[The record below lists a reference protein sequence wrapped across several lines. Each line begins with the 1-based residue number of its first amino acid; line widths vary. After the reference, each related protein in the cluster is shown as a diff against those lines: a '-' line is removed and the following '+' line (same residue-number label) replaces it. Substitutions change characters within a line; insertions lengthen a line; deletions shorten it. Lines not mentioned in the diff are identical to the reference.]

1 MSVIETIEKLGV
13 LPVINVT
20 EMETALPLMQ
30 ALIDGG
36 IPAIEVTL
44 RTDISLD
51 VIKAIRQK
59 SPDVTILAGTILSV
73 EQVKE
78 AIKAGAQGVVLPGY
92 DQEIVDYALENNIP
106 IVAGGVT
113 PAEIQ
118 NGIKHGLSLFKF
130 FPSEPN
136 GGVEALKLLAAPF
149 GNVKFLPTGGINMNN
164 IGVYLKNDFILAVGG
179 EFMATPEMLENR
191 DFALIT
197 ENCKKAVKIATEAR
211 NLKTDKKETK
221 NIIKP
226 QNKSTKAVL
235 VTGVILGNGG
245 FVIAERFAKE
255 GYTVF
260 VTARNQDSADEA
272 AKELENKYGVFS
284 KGYCLDLR
292 NDESIHNVFKDIDS
306 FDCFLESVC
315 FNAADLALGPDPAA
329 GTKFFETTPDY
340 LRYILEANVVGNFNI
355 AQQTALRMKEHGGGA
370 LVFIGSN
377 SAIRPNPNRVAYIAS
392 KGGIHSMSKALAVD
406 LGPFGIRSNVVSVGT
421 IKTKRWVSMG
431 NRQIT
436 NGTMTPIGDIS
447 DFEDVANAVYFLG
460 TEQSKNITG
469 TELVVDGGMTCQLYP
484 EILNKYRAEDIAKG
498 DKE

>member
-36 IPAIEVTL
+36 LPAIEVTL

-51 VIKAIRQK
+51 VIKTIRK
-59 SPDVTILAGTILSV
+59 KYPDVIILAGTILSV

-78 AIKAGAQGVVLPGY
+78 AIKADAQGVVLPGY

-179 EFMATPEMLENR
+179 EFMATPKMLENR

-197 ENCKKAVKIATEAR
+197 ENCKKAVKIAREAR
-211 NLKTDKKETK
+211 SLKTDEKETT
-221 NIIKP
+221 NLVKP
-226 QNKSTKAVL
+226 QNKPTEAVF
-235 VTGVILGNGG
+235 VTGVTPDNGG

-255 GYTVF
+255 GYNVF
-260 VTARNQDSADEA
+260 VTEQNREQAEEA
-272 AKELENKYGVFS
+272 AQKLQNDYNIFA
-284 KGYCLDLR
+284 KGYKLDLR
-292 NDESIHNVFKDIDS
+292 SDDVYGIFEDIDS
-306 FDCFLESVC
+306 LGYYVSTLCL
-315 FNAADLALGPDPAA
+315 NAADLALGADPAA

-340 LRYILEANVVGNFNI
+340 LRYILEANVVGNFKI
-355 AQQTALRMKEHGGGA
+355 VQQAALRMKEHGGA
-370 LVFIGSN
+370 IVFIGSN
-377 SAIRPNPNRVAYIAS
+377 SATRPNPNRVAYIAS

-406 LGPFGIRSNVVSVGT
+406 LGQFGIRSNVVSAGT
-421 IKTKRWVSMG
+421 IKTKRWVNMG

-447 DFEDVANAVYFLG
+447 SLEDIANSVYFLG

-469 TELVVDGGMTCQLYP
+469 TEIVVDGGMTCQLYP
-484 EILNKYRAEDIAKG
+484 EILNKYRAEEIAKG
-498 DKE
+498 ENK